1 MKTVTDSHPV
11 SSDDVVT
18 TADLVDKAAEIEGMA
33 SALAGP
39 GSPRKPATY
48 AQSVRAAAG
57 ILLDAGAVPD
67 QVRAVSLSW
76 CAEMADAM
84 EEVLRLQATCAAAVR
99 HVPCGLDGC
108 GACAGLA
115 CDGETGVHVVRLGSA
130 MKRRVI
136 TGRQLVEALRSAVVF
151 TGSTIIRPDGAR

>member
-1 MKTVTDSHPV
+1 MTVTLSPPA
-11 SSDDVVT
+11 T
-18 TADLVDKAAEIEGMA
+18 GADLVARAAEVQGMLTV
-33 SALAGP
+33 LAGR
-39 GSPRKPATY
+39 GSPRKPATPDD
-48 AQSVRAAAG
+48 AVRLTARIFLGAGVIPNEIRPFAAACPVLG
-57 ILLDAGAVPD
+57 EI
-67 QVRAVSLSW
+67 
-76 CAEMADAM
+76 ADAM
-84 EEVLRLQATCAAAVR
+84 DVTNRLRVTCEAAIQL
-99 HVPCGLDGC
+99 VPCGLDGC